1 MHEVAVAE
9 ALLQRAAEAAERA
22 GLTVVQSVGVRV
34 GELSGV
40 APQALAFAFEMLR
53 SGPVLGQASLQI
65 RETAGDDL
73 HLEWIEGE
81 S

>member
-1 MHEVAVAE
+1 
-9 ALLQRAAEAAERA
+9 LQRAAEAAERA